1 MGEQIVGRAPSR
13 GRQLGMDMVR
23 SLGLVALALG
33 AWMFFAHPRT
43 PEAVRTVEWYPTATA
58 AAAAVSYDVL
68 APPST
73 WPWGAT
79 SARIEPQPDGTIIW
93 RVGYLTPAEDYA
105 ALLQRGV
112 FPAQA
117 AGTRDEWITSETRN
131 GVAAG
136 SVTLGGR
143 SWVRMEGDP
152 KPDDKRSLVNDQDGT
167 VTIVTG
173 SAEWPEL
180 EQLAASLGPVGG

>member
-23 SLGLVALALG
+23 SMGLVALVLG

-43 PEAVRTVEWYPTATA
+43 PQEVRTVDWYPTATA
-58 AAAAVSYDVL
+58 ASAAVSYDVL
-68 APPST
+68 APPAT
-73 WPWGAT
+73 WPWRAT
-79 SARIEPQPDGTIIW
+79 SARIEPQQDGTIIW
-93 RVGYLTPAEDYA
+93 RVGYLTPAQDYA

-117 AGTRDEWITSETRN
+117 AGARDEWIRAETRN

-152 KPDDKRSLVNDQDGT
+152 EPDDKRSLVNDQDGA

-180 EQLAASLGPVGG
+180 EQLAAGLGTVTG